1 MHKVTAKRQVTIPI
15 ELCRKAHI
23 EPGDMV
29 EIFEYEGRVTVIK
42 KELGAA
48 AGVIKHLKGDAYIS
62 DDASRQ
68 DALEKKHPAKKK
80 RAKT

>member
-1 MHKVTAKRQVTIPI
+1 MHKVTAKRQVTIPVD
-15 ELCRKAHI
+15 LCRKAHI

-48 AGVIKHLKGDAYIS
+48 AGIIQNLKGKSSIS
-62 DDASRQ
+62 DEASLD
-68 DALEKKHPAKKK
+68 DALSQKHPAKKK
-80 RAKT
+80 RAKG